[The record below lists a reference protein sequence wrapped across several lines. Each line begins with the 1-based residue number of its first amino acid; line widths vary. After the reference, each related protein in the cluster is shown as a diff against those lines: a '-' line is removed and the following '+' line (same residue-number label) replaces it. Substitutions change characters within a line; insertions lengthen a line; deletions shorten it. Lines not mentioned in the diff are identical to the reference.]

1 MRHTGPVNAETATQR
16 MSYADYAEF
25 ERQAVGKHEYLR
37 GAVVAMTDGTLEHAR
52 LASQLAYLLGREL
65 AGGSCRVFSSDLR
78 VRIEA
83 TDLDTYPDLSV
94 VCGDPQTAAADS
106 HALLNP
112 TLVIEVLSKSTEAY
126 DRGQKASH
134 YRRIPALK
142 GYLLVSQQTRQL
154 ELQTRRDD
162 GSWTLLEAGAGEQLC
177 IEALGITVAVDEV
190 YQASLGP
197 QV

>member
-1 MRHTGPVNAETATQR
+1 MTAEAATQR
-16 MSYADYAEF
+16 MSYADYAEL
-25 ERQAVGKHEYLR
+25 ERQGLGKHEYLR
-37 GAVVAMTDGTLEHAR
+37 GEVVAMTDGTLEHAR

-94 VCGDPQTAAADS
+94 VCGDPQTAAADD

-112 TLVIEVLSKSTEAY
+112 TLVIEVLSKSTEGY

-162 GSWTLLEAGAGEQLC
+162 GSWTLLEAGPGEQLC
-177 IEALGITVAVDEV
+177 IEALGVTLDVDEV
-190 YQASLGP
+190 YQGSLGP